1 MIKKITFL
9 SLFATVSLMADSEL
23 DALKAQLQEQQKTTQ
38 QLLNKVTKLEK
49 KQQQAEALQAK
60 KAKEQEDASL
70 DAAFAKDTSSSFSQM
85 SYLPDI
91 ALILNMSAVGRNV
104 KNSDY
109 ENFAIPGFIND
120 DQTLDGNNDPE
131 LPFNKDRGFN
141 LNYAEVAMH
150 SMVDPYFEAFA
161 IFHLRPD
168 TFEIGEAYVVTTSL
182 PTGLRIKAGKFKS
195 AFGRINEKHQHSWN
209 FDEQPIIYKA
219 LFGPDSISDP
229 GIQLQ
234 WVAPTDTYIMA
245 GIEGMQGSNTRSFG
259 DIEENNLY
267 ISYLKS
273 SLDLTDNLSVL
284 GGVSWAHGKT
294 TEKKSSDVYGVDLTF
309 RNQLGSYSALTWQ
322 SEYLQRN
329 KDTNDTIVKTQKQGG
344 LYSELVYQYNNNYS
358 AGVRYEKITKN
369 DTDLSAYSGIDTS
382 NLDKYTAMVQYK
394 PFPFSRLRLEYS
406 HDRTKVI
413 AGQRKD
419 VDTAMLT
426 LNIAAG
432 AHGAHA
438 Y

>member
-1 MIKKITFL
+1 MYKKITFL
-9 SLFATVSLMADSEL
+9 SLFAAASLFGDSEL
-23 DALKAQLQEQQKTTQ
+23 DALKAQLKQQQKTTQ
-38 QLLNKVTKLEK
+38 TLLEKVNTLEK
-49 KQQQAEALQAK
+49 KDAQRESSALDSAYSQ
-60 KAKEQEDASL
+60 
-70 DAAFAKDTSSSFSQM
+70 DTSSSFSQNA
-85 SYLPDI
+85 YLPDI

-109 ENFAIPGFIND
+109 ENFAIPGFID
-120 DQTLDGNNDPE
+120 AGDAE
-131 LPFNKDRGFN
+131 LPFNKERGFN

-161 IFHLRPD
+161 IFHLHPD
-168 TFEIGEAYVVTTSL
+168 EFEIEEAYVTTTSL
-182 PTGLRIKAGKFKS
+182 PAGLRVKAGKFRS
-195 AFGRINEKHQHSWN
+195 AFGRINEKHQHSWH

-229 GIQLQ
+229 GLQVQ

-245 GIEGMQGSNTRSFG
+245 GIDAMQGSNERSFG
-259 DIEENNLY
+259 DTEENNLY
-267 ISYLKS
+267 VGYLKS
-273 SLDLTDNLSVL
+273 SLDITDDLSVL
-284 GGVSWAHGKT
+284 GGVSFAHGKT
-294 TEKKSSDVYGVDLTF
+294 DLDKSSDVYGVDLTF
-309 RNQLGSYSALTWQ
+309 RDQLGSYSALTWQ

-329 KDTNDTIVKTQKQGG
+329 KDTNSTTNATQKQGG

-358 AGVRYEKITKN
+358 AGIRYEKITKN
-369 DTDLSAYSGIDTS
+369 DTDLSDYTNNGIDTS
-382 NLDKYTAMVQYK
+382 GLDKYTAMIQYK

-419 VDTAMLT
+419 VDTTMLT

>member
-1 MIKKITFL
+1 MSKKLLLL
-9 SLFATVSLMADSEL
+9 SLFASVSLLAESDI
-23 DALKAQLQEQQKTTQ
+23 DVLKKQLQEQQKTTQ
-38 QLLNKVTKLEK
+38 MLLKKVDSLEK
-49 KQQQAEALQAK
+49 KNAQKENDAL
-60 KAKEQEDASL
+60 ES
-70 DAAFAKDTSSSFSQM
+70 AFSQDTSSSFSQNA
-85 SYLPDI
+85 YLPDI

-109 ENFAIPGFIND
+109 ENFAIPGFVD
-120 DQTLDGNNDPE
+120 ATDAE
-131 LPFNKDRGFN
+131 LPFNKERGFN

-161 IFHLRPD
+161 IFHLHPD
-168 TFEIGEAYVVTTSL
+168 EFEIEEAYVTTTSL
-182 PTGLRIKAGKFKS
+182 PAGLRVKAGKFRS
-195 AFGRINEKHQHSWN
+195 AFGRINEKHQHSWH

-219 LFGPDSISDP
+219 LFGPDMISDP
-229 GIQLQ
+229 GVQVQ

-245 GIEGMQGSNTRSFG
+245 GVDAMQGTNDRSFG
-259 DIEENNLY
+259 DTEKNNLY
-267 ISYLKS
+267 VTYLKS
-273 SLDLTDNLSVL
+273 SVDLSDDLCVL
-284 GGVSWAHGKT
+284 GGLSWAHGSTAIQKQ
-294 TEKKSSDVYGVDLTF
+294 SDIYGVDLTF
-309 RNQLGSYSALTWQ
+309 RKQFGSYSALSWQ

-329 KDTNDTIVKTQKQGG
+329 QDTNSITMATQKQGG
-344 LYSELVYQYNNNYS
+344 LYTELVYQYNNNYS
-358 AGVRYEKITKN
+358 GGVRYEKITKN
-369 DTDLSAYSGIDTS
+369 STDLSAYNGINTG

-413 AGQRKD
+413 NGQRKD
-419 VDTAMLT
+419 IDTAMLT

>member
-1 MIKKITFL
+1 MVKKITFL
-9 SLFATVSLMADSEL
+9 SLFAAVSLMADSEL
-23 DALKAQLQEQQKTTQ
+23 DALKAQLKLQQQTTQ
-38 QLLNKVTKLEK
+38 KLLQKVTELEK

-60 KAKEQEDASL
+60 KAKEQEEASL
-70 DAAFAKDTSSSFSQM
+70 DAAFAKDTSSSFSQT

-104 KNSDY
+104 NNTDY
-109 ENFAIPGFIND
+109 ANMQIPGFID
-120 DQTLDGNNDPE
+120 VPGDAE
-131 LPFNKDRGFN
+131 LPFNADRGFN

-161 IFHLRPD
+161 IFHLHP
-168 TFEIGEAYVVTTSL
+168 TAFEIEEAYVTTTSL
-182 PTGLRIKAGKFKS
+182 PAGLRVKAGKFKS
-195 AFGRINEKHQHSWN
+195 AFGRINEKHQHSWH

-229 GIQLQ
+229 GLQVQ

-245 GIEGMQGSNTRSFG
+245 GVDAMQGTNNRSFG
-259 DIEENNLY
+259 DIEKNNLY
-267 ISYLKS
+267 VGYLKS
-273 SLDLTDNLSVL
+273 SLDLSDNLSVL
-284 GGVSWAHGKT
+284 GGVSWAHGET
-294 TEKKSSDVYGVDLTF
+294 DQKKNSDVYGVDLTF
-309 RNQLGSYSALTWQ
+309 RDQLGSYSALTWQ

-329 KDTNDTIVKTQKQGG
+329 KDTNATVNPTQKQGG

-369 DTDLSAYSGIDTS
+369 DTDLSIYSGIDTS

>member
-1 MIKKITFL
+1 MVKKITFL
-9 SLFATVSLMADSEL
+9 SLLAAVSLMADSEL
-23 DALKAQLQEQQKTTQ
+23 DALKAQLKLQQQTTQ
-38 QLLNKVTKLEK
+38 KLLQKVTKLEK

-60 KAKEQEDASL
+60 KAKEQEEASL
-70 DAAFAKDTSSSFSQM
+70 DAAFAKDTSSSFSQT

-109 ENFAIPGFIND
+109 ENFAIPGFID
-120 DQTLDGNNDPE
+120 AGDVE

-161 IFHLRPD
+161 IFHLHPD
-168 TFEIGEAYVVTTSL
+168 AFEIGEAYVITTSL
-182 PTGLRIKAGKFKS
+182 PAGLRVKAGKFKS

-229 GIQLQ
+229 GLQVQ

-245 GIEGMQGSNTRSFG
+245 GVDAMQGSNDRSFG
-259 DIEENNLY
+259 DTEENNLY
-267 ISYLKS
+267 VGYLKS

-294 TEKKSSDVYGVDLTF
+294 TEKKSSDVYGVDFTF

-329 KDTNDTIVKTQKQGG
+329 KDTNNTNVATQKQGG

-369 DTDLSAYSGIDTS
+369 ETDLSAYSAIDTS

-419 VDTAMLT
+419 IDSVMLT

>member
-1 MIKKITFL
+1 MVKKLTFL
-9 SLFATVSLMADSEL
+9 SLFAAVSLMADSEL

-38 QLLNKVTKLEK
+38 KLLQKVTKLEK
-49 KQQQAEALQAK
+49 KQQQAQALQAK

-70 DAAFAKDTSSSFSQM
+70 DAAFAKDTSSSFSQT

-109 ENFAIPGFIND
+109 ANFAIPGFID
-120 DQTLDGNNDPE
+120 APVKPE
-131 LPFNKDRGFN
+131 LPYNKERGFN

-161 IFHLRPD
+161 IFHLHPAA
-168 TFEIGEAYVVTTSL
+168 FEIEEAYVTTTSL
-182 PTGLRIKAGKFKS
+182 PAGLRVKAGKFKS
-195 AFGRINEKHQHSWN
+195 AFGRINEKHQHSWH

-219 LFGPDSISDP
+219 LFGPDGISDP
-229 GIQLQ
+229 GLQVQ

-245 GIEGMQGSNTRSFG
+245 GIDAMQGSNTRSFG
-259 DIEENNLY
+259 DTEINNLY
-267 ISYLKS
+267 VGYLKS

-309 RNQLGSYSALTWQ
+309 RDQLGSYSALTWQ

-369 DTDLSAYSGIDTS
+369 DTDLSAYTNNGIDTS
-382 NLDKYTAMVQYK
+382 NLDKYTVMLQYK

-432 AHGAHA
+432 AHPAHA

>member
-1 MIKKITFL
+1 MVKKITFL
-9 SLFATVSLMADSEL
+9 SLFAAASLMADSEL
-23 DALKAQLQEQQKTTQ
+23 DALKAQLKQQQEMTQK
-38 QLLNKVTKLEK
+38 LLQKVTEVEK
-49 KQQQAEALQAK
+49 KQQQAQALQAK

-70 DAAFAKDTSSSFSQM
+70 DAAFAKDTSSSFSQT

-109 ENFAIPGFIND
+109 ANMAIPGFVD
-120 DQTLDGNNDPE
+120 AGDAE
-131 LPFNKDRGFN
+131 LPFNKESGFN

-161 IFHLRPD
+161 IFHLHPD
-168 TFEIGEAYVVTTSL
+168 AFEIEEAYVTTTSL
-182 PTGLRIKAGKFKS
+182 PAGLRVKAGKFRS

-219 LFGPDSISDP
+219 LFGPDMISDP
-229 GIQLQ
+229 GLQVQ

-245 GIEGMQGSNTRSFG
+245 GVDAMQGTNDRSFG
-259 DIEENNLY
+259 DTEKSNLY
-267 ISYLKS
+267 VGYLKS

-284 GGVSWAHGKT
+284 GGVSWAHGET
-294 TEKKSSDVYGVDLTF
+294 DQKKNSDVYGVDLTF
-309 RNQLGSYSALTWQ
+309 RDQLGSYSALTWQ

-329 KDTNDTIVKTQKQGG
+329 KDTNATMNATQKQGG

-369 DTDLSAYSGIDTS
+369 DTDLSAYSGMDTG

>member
-1 MIKKITFL
+1 MSKKLTFL
-9 SLFATVSLMADSEL
+9 SLFAAASLLADSEL

-38 QLLNKVTKLEK
+38 KLLKKVDLLEK
-49 KQQQAEALQAK
+49 KDAQ
-60 KAKEQEDASL
+60 KESAAL
-70 DAAFAKDTSSSFSQM
+70 DAAYAKDTSSSFSQNA
-85 SYLPDI
+85 YLPDI

-104 KNSDY
+104 KNSEY
-109 ENFAIPGFIND
+109 ENFAMPGFID
-120 DQTLDGNNDPE
+120 AGDAE

-161 IFHLRPD
+161 IFHLHPD
-168 TFEIGEAYVVTTSL
+168 EFEIEEAYVTTTSL
-182 PTGLRIKAGKFKS
+182 PAGLRVKAGKFRS
-195 AFGRINEKHQHSWN
+195 AFGRINEKHQHAWN

-219 LFGPDSISDP
+219 LFGPDMISDP
-229 GIQLQ
+229 GLQLQ

-245 GIEGMQGSNTRSFG
+245 GIDAMQGTNDRSFG
-259 DIEENNLY
+259 DVEKNNLY
-267 ISYLKS
+267 VGYLKS
-273 SLDLTDNLSVL
+273 SLDLTDDLSVL
-284 GGVSWAHGKT
+284 GGVSYAHGKT
-294 TEKKSSDVYGVDLTF
+294 DLSKDSDVYGVDLTF
-309 RNQLGSYSALTWQ
+309 RDQLGSYSALIWQ

-329 KDTNDTIVKTQKQGG
+329 KDTNATTNATQKQGG
-344 LYSELVYQYNNNYS
+344 FYSELVYQYNNNYS

-382 NLDKYTAMVQYK
+382 GLDKYTAMIQYK

-419 VDTAMLT
+419 IDTTMLT